1 MNIGNGLNA
10 IGRFTAD
17 TALTVYTFSKD
28 AILRGCSACSS
39 LAVRVTQIAARAI
52 PNAVSNAVKAHPKRS
67 YFAAGIATGIVASV
81 AYNYFFNNKK
91 NDTDSVLKMHPVRVE
106 PSTV

>member
-1 MNIGNGLNA
+1 MA
-10 IGRFTAD
+10 IGSYLSAIRNFTVD
-17 TALTVYTFSKD
+17 TTSTVYTFSKD
-28 AILRGCSACSS
+28 AILRGYSACSS

-67 YFAAGIATGIVASV
+67 YFVAGIATSIVGSV

-91 NDTDSVLKMHPVRVE
+91 DDTDPVLKMHRPQ
-106 PSTV
+106 